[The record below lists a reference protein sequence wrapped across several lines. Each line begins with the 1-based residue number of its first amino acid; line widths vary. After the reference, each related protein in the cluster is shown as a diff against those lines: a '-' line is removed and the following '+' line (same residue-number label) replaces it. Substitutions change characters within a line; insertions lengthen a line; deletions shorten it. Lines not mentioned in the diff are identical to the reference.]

1 MEIITNEAI
10 IKRNAMIGRVCSY
23 GGLAILAIGM
33 YISFRRQ
40 DLFYVS
46 MLCLLG
52 GFLLSQVGIY
62 YGNRWG
68 RRPRPDE
75 YINAALKGLDGR
87 YYLYHYVTPVS
98 HLLVGPAGI
107 WILMPRLIPGMIT
120 YDENRKRWNQKG
132 GSLYLKIFAQES
144 LGRPDLEIDS
154 DREAIKRYFDKF
166 LPDTVLPETQAA
178 LLFTS
183 EKAEVEADNAPIPT
197 LQLKK
202 LKDVIRKAA
211 KSKPMSSD
219 LITAIQEILPQPE

>member
-1 MEIITNEAI
+1 MEIITNEAL
-10 IKRNAMIGRVCSY
+10 IKRNAVLSRVCSF
-23 GGLAILAIGM
+23 GGIAVLGIGM
-33 YISFRRQ
+33 FLSLKRQ
-40 DLFYVS
+40 DLFYLS

-98 HLLVGPAGI
+98 HLSVGPAGI
-107 WILMPRLIPGMIT
+107 WVLLPRMIPGLIT
-120 YDENRKRWNQKG
+120 YDETRKRWNQKG

-144 LGRPDLEIDS
+144 LGRPDLEIAS
-154 DREAIKRYFDKF
+154 DRDAIKRFFDNS
-166 LPDTVLPETQAA
+166 LPDNNLPEAQAI
-178 LLFTS
+178 LLFAN
-183 EKAEVEADNAPIPT
+183 EKAEVDADNAPVPT
-197 LQLKK
+197 VPLKK

-211 KSKPMSSD
+211 KSKPMSAD
-219 LITAIQEILPQPE
+219 LITKIQEILPQPE